1 MLLTRNSGRKGKHF
15 LFDRQANV
23 TENVWNAWA
32 ADIATGHQEYFFGY
46 LNKMDSKA
54 KSPMQKG

>member
-1 MLLTRNSGRKGKHF
+1 MLLTRNSG
-15 LFDRQANV
+15 
-23 TENVWNAWA
+23 ENVWNAWT